1 MKKLSKNQK
10 LKCFIVINALIFLFT
25 VTVVPITLIFGS
37 VASQKDHLPFAYWQ
51 HIATFT
57 ILSNIFMGII
67 ALIATIYGIRS
78 FKNERSLPKALN
90 TWYLI
95 ATTSVALTFITV
107 VLYLAPSRVL
117 SGKNFFDMLI
127 GPMFFLHFL
136 DPILAIITYIFFFNE
151 HKATLRDR
159 LLALIPPILYA
170 IPYILFIAILRIVPD
185 FYGLTFGGRYY
196 LTSLVAT
203 VFGLLV
209 FGISSL
215 LSYCHNRQ
223 IAIK

>member
-1 MKKLSKNQK
+1 MKKLSENQK
-10 LKCFIVINALIFLFT
+10 LKLFTITNGLIFLFT
-25 VTVVPITLIFGS
+25 VIAVPVTLIFGS
-37 VASQKDHLPFAYWQ
+37 VASQKDNLPFAYWQ

-57 ILSNIFMGII
+57 ILSNIFLGIV
-67 ALIATIYGIRS
+67 ALVAAIFGIRS
-78 FKNERSLPKALN
+78 LKTKHSLPKALN
-90 TWYLI
+90 TWYLV
-95 ATTSVALTFITV
+95 ATTSAALTFLTV
-107 VLYLAPSRVL
+107 ILYLAPSRVF

-136 DPILAIITYIFFFNE
+136 DPVLAIVTYIFFFGE
-151 HKATLRDR
+151 HRATLQDR
-159 LLALIPPILYA
+159 LFAFIPPALYA
-170 IPYILFIAILRIVPD
+170 IPYIFFIAIIRIVPD

-196 LTSLVAT
+196 LTSLVVM